1 MTVLV
6 AGGAGYIGAHVV
18 RLLQQQGR
26 KVVVV
31 DNLTTGAASR
41 IGDAVLVNL
50 DIAADTAR
58 APLAALLREHEVT
71 AVINFAA
78 ESHVDRSI
86 ADGSTFVRTNCM
98 GTNVLCDVAN
108 TVGVDKDAGRGSPGG
123 RS

>member
-1 MTVLV
+1 MIKYDEVPGETAGFVDPDDLRCQRIQVLEQRRR
-6 AGGAGYIGAHVV
+6 ADDAELA
-18 RLLQQQGR
+18 RLL
-26 KVVVV
+26 
-31 DNLTTGAASR
+31 A
-41 IGDAVLVNL
+41 
-50 DIAADTAR
+50 
-58 APLAALLREHEVT
+58 EHGPD